1 MQSRSKILILLF
13 TVTLALGT
21 LTLLHSSNDNDAV
34 LRLRSLF
41 SNRTLYN
48 LKHTLVSI
56 TDGASLWY
64 GGISLFAILRD
75 SRNDSPR

>member
-21 LTLLHSSNDNDAV
+21 LALLHSSNDNDVV
-34 LRLRSLF
+34 LRFRSLF

-48 LKHTLVSI
+48 LKANLTSI
-56 TDGASLWY
+56 TDVTSLWY
-64 GGISLFAILRD
+64 GGISLFAIIMIV
-75 SRNDSPR
+75 